1 MGMRAKKSI
10 TVQLLIFFMIIWG
23 VISIL
28 LMSVLYWTQHL
39 MTETILEGQKERVSY
54 YTAIVNADLSRITNL
69 LQQMCVDNEVAAFLN
84 EREQEEFDYQDYIAF
99 QSSYEKLKNYRA
111 FSMYIDDVF
120 LVIPQTNE
128 LLRASEALT
137 EIPNVYKENIEKCLK
152 EIDNVF
158 FSTNGCMVY
167 LSRGASGTVVGVEV
181 SVRHIRTMLNAL
193 NPGYF
198 DCFLVDGNT
207 GNLLGNSQRGENV
220 SAFYDAILKKE
231 VEQTNGVSQITS
243 ADKTVWLY
251 DCVDTPGNYFRV
263 YLFAKEKQIFAG
275 IHRIRQVWM
284 LISMIILAI
293 PFGVGGVFHHMLA
306 RPMKK
311 LVTAMQAIEHQE
323 WSYRLSEEEPAE
335 FQYVFRQYNQMVNQI
350 EILIRQVYE
359 K

>member
-137 EIPNVYKENIEKCLK
+137 EIPNVYKENIEKCLN

-198 DCFLVDGNT
+198 DCFLVDVN
-207 GNLLGNSQRGENV
+207 
-220 SAFYDAILKKE
+220 
-231 VEQTNGVSQITS
+231 
-243 ADKTVWLY
+243 
-251 DCVDTPGNYFRV
+251 
-263 YLFAKEKQIFAG
+263 
-275 IHRIRQVWM
+275 IHRQH
-284 LISMIILAI
+284 
-293 PFGVGGVFHHMLA
+293 GGC
-306 RPMKK
+306 RG
-311 LVTAMQAIEHQE
+311 
-323 WSYRLSEEEPAE
+323 
-335 FQYVFRQYNQMVNQI
+335 
-350 EILIRQVYE
+350 
-359 K
+359 